1 MPHDELLQ
9 RLGAAIAPELLEL
22 ALTHSSF
29 AYENGGEDNERL
41 EFVGDSILGYLV
53 AVHVFQ
59 THSSLKEGEMTK
71 LKNAVVSARA
81 LATAANRLDLGSHLR
96 LGKGEEQTGGR
107 SKTNLLADAFEAVLG
122 AAYLTSGIEAA
133 KTIVFNHV
141 IPLLDD
147 PDSIRESADPKTS
160 LLEKLAKLKME
171 PARYEISGDGPDHDR
186 RYLAVCLSGDTELS
200 RGTGTTKRGAETSA
214 AIGALGELSRHRLV
228 TGSP

>member
-59 THSSLKEGEMTK
+59 THSALKEGEMTK
-71 LKNAVVSARA
+71 LKNAVVSAQA

-107 SKTNLLADAFEAVLG
+107 SKTNLLADSFEAVLG

-133 KTIVFNHV
+133 RAIVFKHV

-171 PARYEISGDGPDHDR
+171 PARYEITGEGPDHER
-186 RYLAVCLSGDTELS
+186 NYIATCRSGDIELS
-200 RGTGTTKRGAETSA
+200 RGTGTTKRGAETAA
-214 AIGALGELSRHRLV
+214 AIAALRDLAGK
-228 TGSP
+228 

>member
-1 MPHDELLQ
+1 MPRDELLE
-9 RLGAAIAPELLEL
+9 RLGAVIAPELLEL

-59 THSSLKEGEMTK
+59 NHPTLKEGEMTK
-71 LKNAVVSARA
+71 LKNAVVSAQA
-81 LATAANRLDLGSHLR
+81 LATAANRLDLGPHLR

-107 SKTNLLADAFEAVLG
+107 AKTNLLADAFEAVLG
-122 AAYLTSGIEAA
+122 AAYLTSGIDAA
-133 KTIVFNHV
+133 KTIVFKHV

-171 PARYEISGDGPDHDR
+171 PARYEITGDGPDHER
-186 RYLAVCLSGDTELS
+186 SYRAVCLSGDRELS
-200 RGTGTTKRGAETSA
+200 RGAGTTKRGAETSA
-214 AIGALGELSRHRLV
+214 AIAALRELASK
-228 TGSP
+228 

>member
-1 MPHDELLQ
+1 MNQDNYEVLTEK
-9 RLGAAIAPELLEL
+9 LGVKLDAALLEQ

-41 EFVGDSILGYLV
+41 EFLGDSILGYLV
-53 AVHVFQ
+53 AVNVFQ
-59 THSSLKEGEMTK
+59 THSTLKEGELTK
-71 LKNAVVSARA
+71 LKNAVVSAQA

-122 AAYLTSGIEAA
+122 AAYLTSGIDAA
-133 KTIVFNHV
+133 KTIVLKHV

-160 LLEKLAKLKME
+160 LLEKLAKLKMD
-171 PARYEISGDGPDHDR
+171 PARYEITGEGPDHER
-186 RYLAVCLSGDTELS
+186 SYLAICLSGARELS
-200 RGTGTTKRGAETSA
+200 RGTGTTKRGAETAA
-214 AIGALGELSRHRLV
+214 AIAALRGLASK
-228 TGSP
+228 

>member
-1 MPHDELLQ
+1 MDQDSYETLTASLGVKLDE
-9 RLGAAIAPELLEL
+9 ALLEQS
-22 ALTHSSF
+22 LTHSSF
-29 AYENGGEDNERL
+29 AYENGGDDNERL

-59 THSSLKEGEMTK
+59 THSTLKEGEMTK
-71 LKNAVVSARA
+71 LKNAVVSAQA

-133 KTIVFNHV
+133 KTIVFKHV

-160 LLEKLAKLKME
+160 LLEKIAKLKME
-171 PARYEISGDGPDHDR
+171 PARYEITSEGPDHER
-186 RYLAVCLSGDTELS
+186 SYLAVCLSGDRELS

-214 AIGALGELSRHRLV
+214 AIAALRELTSK
-228 TGSP
+228 

>member
-1 MPHDELLQ
+1 MPHDELLE

-59 THSSLKEGEMTK
+59 NHPTLNEGEMTK
-71 LKNAVVSARA
+71 LMNAVVSAQA
-81 LATAANRLDLGSHLR
+81 LATAANRIHLGSHLR

-107 SKTNLLADAFEAVLG
+107 AKTNLLADAFEAVLG
-122 AAYLTSGIEAA
+122 AAYLSSGVEGA
-133 KTIVFNHV
+133 KTIVFKHV

-171 PARYEISGDGPDHDR
+171 PARYEISGDGPDHER
-186 RYLAVCLSGDTELS
+186 SYLAACFSGATELS
-200 RGTGTTKRGAETSA
+200 RGTGTTKRGAETAA
-214 AIGALGELSRHRLV
+214 AIAALRELASK
-228 TGSP
+228 

>member
-1 MPHDELLQ
+1 MPHDELLE

-59 THSSLKEGEMTK
+59 THSALKEGEMTK
-71 LKNAVVSARA
+71 LKNAVVSTQA
-81 LATAANRLDLGSHLR
+81 LATAANRLNLGSYLR

-122 AAYLTSGIEAA
+122 AAYLTSGIDAA
-133 KTIVFNHV
+133 RTIVFKHV

-160 LLEKLAKLKME
+160 LLEKLAKLKMD
-171 PARYEISGDGPDHDR
+171 PARYEITGEGPDHER
-186 RYLAVCLSGDTELS
+186 SYLAVCLSGDRELS

-214 AIGALGELSRHRLV
+214 AIAALRELASK
-228 TGSP
+228 